1 MSRGPDAGTL
11 LVRAVEADAFGAGC
25 LIRIADSDWTRW
37 ASATFNGAR
46 HQLHVEADDSPA
58 LDRWLADLPDASLPM
73 RGHLLAEMV
82 VKAIRRADCVATITL
97 EALTVED

>member
-25 LIRIADSDWTRW
+25 LIRIGEATWTLW

-46 HQLHVEADDSPA
+46 HALCVEADDSPA
-58 LDRWLADLPDASLPM
+58 LERWLTALPQAGLAM
-73 RGHLLAEMV
+73 RGHLLAELV
-82 VKAIRRADCVATITL
+82 VRGISRADRMATIAL
-97 EALTVED
+97 EALTVEE

>member
-11 LVRAVEADAFGAGC
+11 LVRAVETNAFAAGC

-46 HQLHVEADDSPA
+46 HQLSVEAEDSPA
-58 LDRWLADLPDASLPM
+58 LERWLANLPDASLPM
-73 RGHLLAEMV
+73 RGHLLAEMLV
-82 VKAIRRADCVATITL
+82 RGIRRVDRVATIAL
-97 EALTVED
+97 EALTVEE